1 MATLK
6 SFSEISNMNQ
16 VERIVYLVNYF
27 SNSPFMFTSN
37 QVLSKAILGNQDAE
51 VQSFT
56 PAFIMSEL
64 AAKGF
69 LGGGLDDTLITII
82 NFNPYA

>member
-16 VERIVYLVNYF
+16 VERIIYLVNHFGSDSY
-27 SNSPFMFTSN
+27 MFTARE
-37 QVLSKAILGNQDAE
+37 VLAKAILGNQDAE

-56 PAFIMSEL
+56 PALTMSEL

-82 NFNPYA
+82 NFNPYN